1 LFEREMPI
9 YSYKAYGSGGELTEG
24 QIEAASEQAAHDRL
38 WSQKLV
44 PFELVMS
51 GAATAP
57 WWRRELFAGETLSQ
71 SQLAAFTREFATL
84 ASAGIPLDD
93 VLRILADQT
102 SSAKTRPITEAILA
116 DVLNGGALSD
126 AFEKQGRGFSPE
138 YVSVI
143 RAGEVS
149 GRLGQALEELA
160 ALLESRAEARAKV
173 QSALVY
179 PVILIALSLVS
190 LGVITSVLIPNI
202 APMFAEGG
210 RPVPGT
216 IRVLMSLHEF
226 WAEILVS
233 LSAILFA
240 SIGIGVA
247 ALRRPA
253 NRLAFD
259 RFKLRLPIIGMFFLK
274 RETARYTRTLGTL
287 LKAGVPLLQAATS
300 ARTAVRNA
308 VLLAG
313 VTTTIDTVRE
323 GAPLHIALRRHT
335 VLPPLALRMITI
347 GEEAAKL
354 DAMLL
359 KVAAMFEQQT
369 EHDVARFMTILTPA
383 ITLFVAVFIG
393 ALIVTIMNA
402 ILGLNDLAVQ

>member
-1 LFEREMPI
+1 MPI
-9 YSYKAYGSGGELTEG
+9 YSYKAYGSGGELAEG
-24 QIEAASEQAAHDRL
+24 QIDAASEQAAHDGL

-44 PFELVMS
+44 PFELVAS

-57 WWRRELFAGETLSQ
+57 WWRRELFTGETLSRG
-71 SQLAAFTREFATL
+71 QLAAFTREFATL

-102 SSAKTRPITEAILA
+102 SSTKTRPITEGILA

-126 AFEKQGRGFSPE
+126 AFEKRGQSFPPE
-138 YVSVI
+138 YVSLI

-160 ALLESRAEARAKV
+160 ALLESSAEARAKV

-179 PVILIALSLVS
+179 PIILIALSFVS
-190 LGVITSVLIPNI
+190 LGIIVSVLIPNI
-202 APMFAEGG
+202 APMFGEGG

-216 IRVLMSLHEF
+216 IRVLMALHEF
-226 WAEILVS
+226 WPEILVS
-233 LSAILFA
+233 ILTVAVCSAGGSMAILRQP
-240 SIGIGVA
+240 A
-247 ALRRPA
+247 A
-253 NRLAFD
+253 RLAFD
-259 RFKLRLPIIGMFFLK
+259 GFKLRLPILGTFILK
-274 RETARYTRTLGTL
+274 QETARYTRTLGTL
-287 LKAGVPLLQAATS
+287 LKAGVPLLHAATS

-308 VLLAG
+308 VLLTG
-313 VTTTIDTVRE
+313 VTTTIDAVRE
-323 GAPLHIALRRHT
+323 GVPLHVALRRHT
-335 VLPPLALRMITI
+335 VLLPLALRMIAI

-359 KVAAMFEQQT
+359 KVATMFEQQT
-369 EHDVARFMTILTPA
+369 ERDIAKFMTILTPA
-383 ITLFVAVFIG
+383 ITLFVAVFVG
-393 ALIVTIMNA
+393 ALIVTVMNA

>member
-1 LFEREMPI
+1 MPI
-9 YSYKAYGSGGELTEG
+9 FSYKAYGSGGELAEG
-24 QIEAASEQAAHDRL
+24 QIEAASEQAARDRL

-44 PFELVMS
+44 PFELIAD
-51 GAATAP
+51 GADAAP

-71 SQLAAFTREFATL
+71 TQLAAFTREFATL

-102 SSAKTRPITEAILA
+102 SSTKTRPMTEAILA
-116 DVLNGGALSD
+116 DVLNGGTLSD
-126 AFEKQGRGFSPE
+126 AFEKRGQSFPPE

-149 GRLGQALEELA
+149 GRLGQALDELA
-160 ALLESRAEARAKV
+160 ALLESRAEARSKV

-190 LGVITSVLIPNI
+190 LGIIVSVLIPNI
-202 APMFAEGG
+202 APMFGEGG

-226 WAEILVS
+226 WPEILVS
-233 LSAILFA
+233 FLVLTLCSVGGMI
-240 SIGIGVA
+240 A
-247 ALRRPA
+247 ALRRPTA
-253 NRLAFD
+253 RLALD
-259 RFKLRLPIIGMFFLK
+259 GFKLRLPILGLFLLK
-274 RETARYTRTLGTL
+274 RETSRYTRTLGTL

-300 ARTAVRNA
+300 ARTAVRNT

-313 VTTTIDTVRE
+313 VTTTIDAVRE
-323 GAPLHIALRRHT
+323 GAPLHLALRRHT
-335 VLPPLALRMITI
+335 VLPPLALRMIAI

-369 EHDVARFMTILTPA
+369 ERDVARFMTILTPA
-383 ITLFVAVFIG
+383 ITLFVAVFVG